1 MSVGD
6 IHTGTRFCIYSQL
19 KWNVRAFARV
29 CLVCWCDVDK
39 VCLQLP
45 VDLGNS
51 DDGMSQVLGDSRLIL
66 LVRIRGF
73 SLLVHRSKGIRS
85 DAIDPSHLCP
95 EKTTQYL
102 TPLGLG
108 VWACHSSLA
117 FSSIDSMNSTLSPN
131 LRISL
136 FVRALRKHL

>member
-1 MSVGD
+1 VGD

-39 VCLQLP
+39 AYLQLH

-51 DDGMSQVLGDSRLIL
+51 DDGVSQVLGDSRLIL

-73 SLLVHRSKGIRS
+73 CLVDYRNKGIRS
-85 DAIDPSHLCP
+85 DAIDSSHLCP
-95 EKTTQYL
+95 EKTTQRL

-108 VWACHSSLA
+108 LSLLLGLQLNQ
-117 FSSIDSMNSTLSPN
+117 FYELDTVS
-131 LRISL
+131 
-136 FVRALRKHL
+136 

>member
-1 MSVGD
+1 MGD

-29 CLVCWCDVDK
+29 CLDCWCDVDK

-73 SLLVHRSKGIRS
+73 SLPV
-85 DAIDPSHLCP
+85 DAS
-95 EKTTQYL
+95 
-102 TPLGLG
+102 
-108 VWACHSSLA
+108 
-117 FSSIDSMNSTLSPN
+117 
-131 LRISL
+131 
-136 FVRALRKHL
+136 